1 MALEPQTHD
10 LVCGIPFFRRH
21 SDIALFQKLGFACVY
36 AVGPLAG
43 RPMRIGWTSSPSGRF
58 SNLQSSHWKEMKIHD
73 IVWTPG
79 KPLAQRLDE
88 EVNRLLTQAGRH
100 LRGDWFDVTPEMI
113 VPTLQV
119 ATDNLKIPT
128 FTHEAMLQRFEEA
141 KEMRASH
148 VLKGFGSLIA
158 AA

>member
-1 MALEPQTHD
+1 MALESQTHE

-21 SDIALFQKLGFACVY
+21 ADVQLFRKLGFACTY
-36 AVGPLAG
+36 AAGPLSG
-43 RPMRIGWTSSPSGRF
+43 RPLRVGWTATPSGRF
-58 SNLQSSHWKEMKIHD
+58 DELQQAHWRELKIHE

-79 KPLAQRLDE
+79 KPLAQRLDD
-88 EVNRLLTQAGRH
+88 EVRRLLTQAGRH
-100 LRGDWFDVTPEMI
+100 MRGHWFDVPVEMI
-113 VPTLQV
+113 VPTFQV

-128 FTHEAMLQRFEEA
+128 FTHDTMLQRFDEA

-148 VLKGFGSLIA
+148 VLQGIGQRIA